1 MQSPM
6 LVHRSLVFLAA
17 LLDRLLA
24 RADLEAGTSGI
35 FSTQHVRRWPQ
46 DIDQQSADRRFL
58 ALDDRAFCI
67 ICAASRPAVA
77 FLNAARASASACLI
91 PLRRA
96 ASSSRTTTGSK
107 L

>member
-1 MQSPM
+1 LIRLELPRWFREIAGINVPGMQSPM

-77 FLNAARASASACLI
+77 PS
-91 PLRRA
+91 
-96 ASSSRTTTGSK
+96 
-107 L
+107 